1 MSELGFN
8 DPQDRKDV
16 SRVSFHEHQAEFN
29 ETNQVLRLTLE
40 DGPRSP
46 TGSMQKKNAQTISLA

>member
-1 MSELGFN
+1 MPAIISEIGLN

-46 TGSMQKKNAQTISLA
+46 TGSMPNKNA